1 MQELQTSDSPAND
14 LITFEV
20 GQVYYANL
28 PNETKAF
35 ITVTE
40 RTAYDLQAHG
50 RDAGFITA
58 RVDVTGLGHSIETL
72 TIRNHTNANGVM
84 VECLEVGGRLAWADL
99 DASTV
104 FGEEWVAC
112 YLGQ

>member
-35 ITVTE
+35 ITVTH
-40 RTAYDLQAHG
+40 RH
-50 RDAGFITA
+50 ISNKVTA
-58 RVDVTGLGHSIETL
+58 RVDVTGLGHDIGTF

-84 VECLEVGGRLAWADL
+84 VECLEVGGRLSWADL

>member
-40 RTAYDLQAHG
+40 RTAYDLQA
-50 RDAGFITA
+50 

-84 VECLEVGGRLAWADL
+84 VECLEVGGRLSWADL

>member
-1 MQELQTSDSPAND
+1 MQELQTSDSPATD

-28 PNETKAF
+28 RNETKAF

-40 RTAYDLQAHG
+40 RTENKV
-50 RDAGFITA
+50 TA
-58 RVDVTGLGHSIETL
+58 RVDVTGLGNSTETL

-84 VECLEVGGRLAWADL
+84 VECLEVGGRLSWADL

-112 YLGQ
+112 YLDGQ